1 MRDIYSAWP
10 IIVGAIEGVNHA
22 LPLKEYVGLDSLLCM
37 YINSVSSALG
47 LNPSYIGDVDKN
59 GIASIK
65 QADDVEPFFALATAT
80 NFVKEHGE
88 FSADGEL
95 SFISLLA
102 EWDDNLKELTD
113 GEKIDINVNSTFVNS
128 LILQSSFEINVA
140 LIPAPYELGRL
151 VL

>member
-10 IIVGAIEGVNHA
+10 IIIGATEGVNHA

-59 GIASIK
+59 GIANIK
-65 QADDVEPFFALATAT
+65 QADDVEPFIAMATAT
-80 NFVKEHGE
+80 SFVKEHGQ

-95 SFISLLA
+95 NFTNLLA
-102 EWDDNLKELTD
+102 EWDDNLKELVD
-113 GEKIDINVNSTFVNS
+113 GEKIDINVNSVFVNT
-128 LILQSSFEINVA
+128 LILQNSFAINVA
-140 LIPAPYELGRL
+140 LIPAPDELGRMEP
-151 VL
+151 

>member
-10 IIVGAIEGVNHA
+10 IIVGATEGVNHA

-47 LNPSYIGDVDKN
+47 LNPSYIGDVGKD

-80 NFVKEHGE
+80 NFVKEHAE
-88 FSADGEL
+88 FSVDGEL

-102 EWDDNLKELTD
+102 EWDVNLNELAE
-113 GEKIDINVNSTFVNS
+113 GQKIDINVNSTFVNT
-128 LILQSSFEINVA
+128 LILQSSFAINVA
-140 LIPAPYELGRL
+140 LMPGPDESGRM
-151 VL
+151 VP